1 MDWKLVL
8 VTFAVFLLAIAGMA
22 IGVVFGRKPL
32 KGSCGGIQPG
42 TGQPDPDASCD
53 FCDTDPD
60 DCPNKDL
67 KKSRQLADQAS
78 QSHEAS

>member
-1 MDWKLVL
+1 MDWKLTL

-22 IGVVFGRKPL
+22 VGVVFGRKPL

-42 TGQPDPDASCD
+42 TGEPDPDASCD
-53 FCDTDPD
+53 FCEIDPD

-67 KKSRQLADQAS
+67 KESRQLADHAS
-78 QSHEAS
+78 QSHETS

>member
-1 MDWKLVL
+1 MDWKLAL
-8 VTFAVFLLAIAGMA
+8 IGFAVFLMAIGGMA

-42 TGQPDPDASCD
+42 TGEPDPDASCD
-53 FCDTDPD
+53 FCEIEPE

-67 KKSRQLADQAS
+67 KKHHQHG
-78 QSHEAS
+78 SHGPQFHESM